1 MRVGLVRRLRGHGDR
16 SFFPSQNSAPPIF
29 KLCIEATIHPNHAQI
44 NQYGPINQS
53 IVNSISARYRV
64 EAGYNFLTPFMT
76 IWYISTR

>member
-44 NQYGPINQS
+44 NQYGPINQW
-53 IVNSISARYRV
+53 IVNSISKLYLV
-64 EAGYNFLTPFMT
+64 EAGYIALTPFAT
-76 IWYISTR
+76 IWSTSTR